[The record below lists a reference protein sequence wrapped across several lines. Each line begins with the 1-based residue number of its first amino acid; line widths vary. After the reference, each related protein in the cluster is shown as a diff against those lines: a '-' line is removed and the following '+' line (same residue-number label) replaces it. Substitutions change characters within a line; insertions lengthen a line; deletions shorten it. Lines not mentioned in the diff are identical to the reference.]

1 MKTSCL
7 HTKQHMISIIKKN
20 SILIL
25 FFIIACSDEKN
36 TTNRPNIV
44 WLVAEDL
51 GLYIPPFGDSTIST
65 PNLSRLAKE
74 GVRYNNVYSVS
85 GVCSPSRASI
95 VTGMYPTSIGAH
107 HMRTLSQQ
115 PAAKKKGLINYE
127 VVPSPQVKMVSQ
139 ILREEGYYCTN
150 NKKEDYQFYKSLTA
164 WDESSIYAHW
174 RNRDKDQNFYSIFNF
189 GVTHESNLWD
199 PWYRHFDLDT
209 FPPGR
214 GIGKWWEQFAG
225 IEKPLYVSDSIQI
238 SVPPY
243 LPNNDIV
250 RKDMKRMYSNIVEMD
265 GKVGLILKQ
274 LEDDDLLEKTIVV
287 FYTDHGGPLPREKR
301 LLYDSGIRV
310 PMIIRYPNQAR
321 AGEVDNRLI
330 SFVDF
335 APTLLSM
342 ANIPS
347 CKYHQGRSFEGK
359 YKSNNNRKYIH
370 AAADRFDEH
379 YDMIRAVR
387 DNRYK
392 YLKNFNPEKPY
403 YLPLEYREKM
413 DSMQE
418 LIIMNQNGQLDN
430 FQLLWFRNEK
440 PKEELFDTYLDPHE
454 LHNLADDTKYKEKL
468 YELRNE
474 CLNWMKEV
482 NDKGHIPEEELIK
495 SFWPNKVQP
504 TTRDPIINKV
514 GDNLVVSCQTEG
526 ANIGFKFSQK
536 DTISWKGWRPY
547 TNPIAYE
554 EGIEIEFK
562 AHRIGYLPSKKVVFS
577 NANQN

>member
-1 MKTSCL
+1 MR
-7 HTKQHMISIIKKN
+7 IIKR
-20 SILIL
+20 SSIL
-25 FFIIACSDEKN
+25 FFLLIIACSNEKN
-36 TTNRPNIV
+36 IDKRPNIV

-51 GLYIPPFGDSTIST
+51 GLYIPSFGDSTIST
-65 PNLSRLAKE
+65 PNLSRLAEE

-127 VVPSPQVKMVSQ
+127 VVPSPQIKMVSQ
-139 ILREEGYYCTN
+139 ILREKGYYCTN

-225 IEKPLYVSDSIQI
+225 IEKPLYLSDNIQI

-274 LEDDDLLEKTIVV
+274 LEDDDLLEETIVV

-310 PMIIRYPNQAR
+310 PMIIRYPNQVR
-321 AGEVDNRLI
+321 AGEVDNQLI

-335 APTLLSM
+335 APTLLSL

-347 CKYHQGRSFEGK
+347 RKYHQGRSFEGK
-359 YKSNNNRKYIH
+359 YKSKNNRKYIH

-418 LIIMNQNGQLDN
+418 LLIMNQNGQLDN
-430 FQLLWFRNEK
+430 LQLLWFRDEK
-440 PKEELFDTYLDPHE
+440 PEEELFDTYSDPYE
-454 LHNLADDTKYKEKL
+454 LRNLADDPKYQDKL
-468 YELRNE
+468 YELRKE
-474 CLNWMKEV
+474 CSEWMKEV
-482 NDKGHIPEEELIK
+482 NDKGHISEEELIK
-495 SFWPNKVQP
+495 SFWPNKIQP
-504 TTRDPIINKV
+504 VTSDPVITKV

-526 ANIGFKFSQK
+526 ANIGFKFSQQ
-536 DTISWKGWRPY
+536 DTMSWKGWRPY
-547 TNPIAYE
+547 TNPIAYKK
-554 EGIEIEFK
+554 GMKIQFK

-577 NANQN
+577 NVK

>member
-1 MKTSCL
+1 MR
-7 HTKQHMISIIKKN
+7 IIKR
-20 SILIL
+20 SSVL
-25 FFIIACSDEKN
+25 FFLLIIACSNEKN
-36 TTNRPNIV
+36 IDKRPNIV

-51 GLYIPPFGDSTIST
+51 GLYIPSFGDSTIST
-65 PNLSRLAKE
+65 PNLSRLAEE

-127 VVPSPQVKMVSQ
+127 VVPSPQIKMVSQ
-139 ILREEGYYCTN
+139 ILREKGYYCTN

-225 IEKPLYVSDSIQI
+225 IEKPLYLSDNIQI

-274 LEDDDLLEKTIVV
+274 LEDDDLLEETIVV

-310 PMIIRYPNQAR
+310 PMIIRYPNQVR
-321 AGEVDNRLI
+321 AGEVDNQLI

-335 APTLLSM
+335 APTLLSL

-347 CKYHQGRSFEGK
+347 RKYHQGRSFEGK
-359 YKSNNNRKYIH
+359 YKSKNNRKYIH

-418 LIIMNQNGQLDN
+418 LLIMNQNGQLDN
-430 FQLLWFRNEK
+430 LQLLWFRDEK
-440 PKEELFDTYLDPHE
+440 PEEELFDTYSDPYE
-454 LHNLADDTKYKEKL
+454 LRNLADDPKYQDKL
-468 YELRNE
+468 YELRKE
-474 CLNWMKEV
+474 CSEWMKEV
-482 NDKGHIPEEELIK
+482 NDKGHISEEELIK
-495 SFWPNKVQP
+495 SFWPNKIQP
-504 TTRDPIINKV
+504 ITSDPVITKV

-526 ANIGFKFSQK
+526 ANIGFKFSQQ
-536 DTISWKGWRPY
+536 DTMSWKGWRPY
-547 TNPIAYE
+547 TNPIAYKK
-554 EGIEIEFK
+554 GMKIQFK

-577 NANQN
+577 NVK